1 MRFHQKSDIPKMDK
15 RAVVQIL
22 AEIST
27 YFLFYFLLLSGE
39 AGEWGGG
46 ERREEEPTSVSPL
59 WGNGEVS
66 QNGMVV

>member
-46 ERREEEPTSVSPL
+46 GRGGKRSLPAFPLCGETARFLKRE
-59 WGNGEVS
+59 W
-66 QNGMVV
+66 